1 MPAHRDAGGS
11 RSRDRH
17 AHPIGQLLTT
27 TRVDG
32 DLPSP
37 LIPPDTISKFVP
49 ECTEDAAEEKR
60 DPFRIAP
67 EFEDLLA
74 LTHRPATV
82 RPWEQIGAP
91 A

>member
-1 MPAHRDAGGS
+1 
-11 RSRDRH
+11 
-17 AHPIGQLLTT
+17 
-27 TRVDG
+27 
-32 DLPSP
+32 
-37 LIPPDTISKFVP
+37 VP
-49 ECTEDAAEEKR
+49 ECTEDAVEEKR

-67 EFEDLLA
+67 EFEDLLE